1 MHYFFYKTLLV
12 CCMIL
17 MFQAIRGQNIP
28 DEPLGGKV
36 PENVLDSVEI
46 DGLNYSLIKVNG
58 YPDSRYCYLTG
69 FAGNNERDSV
79 SVAGEVLFSGECY
92 PVRIKREAFINN
104 DKIKILVLNDGIS
117 EIGREAFAGCNNL
130 KEISFPES
138 LDRIGTSAFENCTGI
153 SRLVLKCTTIEA
165 NVFSGCTSLQTVD
178 IHVDGWG
185 SGIFRNCRGLRR
197 ITFNQQKSYQGV
209 ADESFLNCTSLE
221 SVELGC
227 SNVGNNAFMGCSSL
241 HSVSIA
247 EGISRIGNRAFMG
260 CSSLETIFIPSTVE
274 SIGVA
279 AFSYCEN
286 LHSITVSEQNA
297 SYTSGQGANAIIDKD
312 NGELI
317 AGCGSTVIPESV
329 CRIGDYAF
337 CGQNIRYVNLSD
349 NVVHIGCY
357 AFANCNELREITI
370 PSSVQSMGS
379 KEHPNVFYGCNLH
392 SVSVAKDNSFFKSK
406 GNCII
411 ETGSNR
417 LITGGGQARIPKG
430 TVSIAGDSFRGCT
443 GISQLLIP
451 ASVSEIVPG
460 AFYGCTGINKV
471 TVNRRNKVFDSRSG
485 CNAIMNRSDNSL
497 VVGFSSTVIPDETTA
512 IGPMAFAGMDD
523 IVKITIPG
531 SVDSIFNH
539 AFSGC
544 ENLRQLELPDSMHF
558 IGEGA
563 FAECTS
569 LSSVKCPDNVTFIS
583 NEMFMR
589 CSGLTEVTLSGRT
602 ELIGFYAFGECVNL
616 KYLHAPSDVS
626 ICPDSFYGCDKLIFR
641 HSPENRRQYFRQ
653 L

>member
-1 MHYFFYKTLLV
+1 
-12 CCMIL
+12 
-17 MFQAIRGQNIP
+17 MFQAIRGQNIS

-69 FAGNNERDSV
+69 FAGNNESDSV
-79 SVAGEVLFSGECY
+79 SVAGEVL
-92 PVRIKREAFINN
+92 
-104 DKIKILVLNDGIS
+104 
-117 EIGREAFAGCNNL
+117 
-130 KEISFPES
+130 
-138 LDRIGTSAFENCTGI
+138 
-153 SRLVLKCTTIEA
+153 
-165 NVFSGCTSLQTVD
+165 FSGCTSLQTVD

-349 NVVHIGCY
+349 NVVHIGYY
-357 AFANCNELREITI
+357 AT
-370 PSSVQSMGS
+370 
-379 KEHPNVFYGCNLH
+379 
-392 SVSVAKDNSFFKSK
+392 
-406 GNCII
+406 
-411 ETGSNR
+411 
-417 LITGGGQARIPKG
+417 
-430 TVSIAGDSFRGCT
+430 
-443 GISQLLIP
+443 
-451 ASVSEIVPG
+451 
-460 AFYGCTGINKV
+460 
-471 TVNRRNKVFDSRSG
+471 
-485 CNAIMNRSDNSL
+485 
-497 VVGFSSTVIPDETTA
+497 
-512 IGPMAFAGMDD
+512 D
-523 IVKITIPG
+523 IQI
-531 SVDSIFNH
+531 
-539 AFSGC
+539 
-544 ENLRQLELPDSMHF
+544 LPR
-558 IGEGA
+558 
-563 FAECTS
+563 
-569 LSSVKCPDNVTFIS
+569 K
-583 NEMFMR
+583 
-589 CSGLTEVTLSGRT
+589 
-602 ELIGFYAFGECVNL
+602 
-616 KYLHAPSDVS
+616 
-626 ICPDSFYGCDKLIFR
+626 
-641 HSPENRRQYFRQ
+641 
-653 L
+653 